1 MCYNKYIHKENS
13 MTDDLKNQ
21 AKFIYDN
28 ITIRL
33 SRLFKLSRNKKGYS
47 LRQLS
52 KITGICIA
60 TISDL
65 ETGKAQPKFDSLLKL
80 ALALDIQLT
89 DMLSEMNISKKNS
102 ISLSKPF
109 KPSTVKDLTVD
120 ELRQIIRDELYIN
133 SDYKDI
139 SIDSIPSTV
148 GHYVNPI
155 RREPDS
161 REPYC

>member
-1 MCYNKYIHKENS
+1 
-13 MTDDLKNQ
+13 MTDDLKTQ

-33 SRLFKLSRNKKGYS
+33 SRMFKSYREKKGYS

-52 KITGICIA
+52 KIIGVGIA

-65 ETGKAQPKFDSLLKL
+65 ETGKVQPTFYNLLKL
-80 ALALDIQLT
+80 ALALDIQLV
-89 DMLSEMNISKKNS
+89 DLLSEMNISKKNS
-102 ISLSKPF
+102 ISLSKSF
-109 KPSTVKDLTVD
+109 KPSVVKDLTVD

-133 SDYKDI
+133 SGYDNI
-139 SIDSIPSTV
+139 SIGTAPSTV
-148 GHYVNPI
+148 GHYVNPV

-161 REPYC
+161 SEPYC

>member
-1 MCYNKYIHKENS
+1 
-13 MTDDLKNQ
+13 MTNDLTNH

-33 SRLFKLSRNKKGYS
+33 SRLFKLHRNKKGYS

-65 ETGKAQPKFDSLLKL
+65 ETGKAQPKLDSLLKL

-89 DMLSEMNISKKNS
+89 DMLSEMNISKKQDC
-102 ISLSKPF
+102 IHLPQQ
-109 KPSTVKDLTVD
+109 PSTVKDLTVD

-133 SDYKDI
+133 SSYDNI
-139 SIDSIPSTV
+139 SVDTAPSTV
-148 GHYVNPI
+148 GHSVNHTV
-155 RREPDS
+155 REIL
-161 REPYC
+161 